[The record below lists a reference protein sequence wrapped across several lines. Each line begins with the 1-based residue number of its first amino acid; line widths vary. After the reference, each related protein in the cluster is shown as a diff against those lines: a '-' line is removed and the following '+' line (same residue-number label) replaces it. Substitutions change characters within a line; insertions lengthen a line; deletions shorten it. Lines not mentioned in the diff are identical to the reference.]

1 MSRELEARLAILEAQ
16 VGEVR
21 EQLARAKAA
30 RAHTMRMSHRCPACG
45 GGRLFHF
52 KRVKE
57 LSHATST
64 VDLSLQKQAGWWGVR
79 LNAGIVEAFA
89 CRDCRLVEWH
99 AVSLDDVE
107 PDGVTVVAIDEP
119 EEPTVDDGPYR

>member
-1 MSRELEARLAILEAQ
+1 
-16 VGEVR
+16 
-21 EQLARAKAA
+21 
-30 RAHTMRMSHRCPACG
+30 
-45 GGRLFHF
+45 
-52 KRVKE
+52 
-57 LSHATST
+57 
-64 VDLSLQKQAGWWGVR
+64 VR

-119 EEPTVDDGPYR
+119 DEPTVDDGPYR